1 MVLSEAQINDQ
12 HKLHL
17 SQKGEN
23 LPLIQICSTSRE
35 TGTAMRYQT
44 GRIRKMGDKIYTRTG
59 IVRPMQQENNNRG
72 YNNQFYQDR
81 DLKLRTYRF
90 PLHEN
95 NTLEIRLT
103 IPEGATK
110 NDMLEAV
117 EHMKVAAGFME

>member
-1 MVLSEAQINDQ
+1 MTNTNCIYHRKEKTFHSYRFAQQIVGKQ
-12 HKLHL
+12 AQPCVIKQEG
-17 SQKGEN
+17 QK
-23 LPLIQICSTSRE
+23 T
-35 TGTAMRYQT
+35 
-44 GRIRKMGDKIYTRTG
+44 MGDKIYTRTG
-59 IVRPMQQENNNRG
+59 IVRPIQQENNNRG

-110 NDMLEAV
+110 DDMLEAV

>member
-1 MVLSEAQINDQ
+1 
-12 HKLHL
+12 
-17 SQKGEN
+17 
-23 LPLIQICSTSRE
+23 
-35 TGTAMRYQT
+35 MRYQT
-44 GRIRKMGDKIYTRTG
+44 GRIRKMGDKIYTRQG

-72 YNNQFYQDR
+72 YNNQYYQDQ

-103 IPEGATK
+103 IPDGATK
-110 NDMLEAV
+110 DDMLEAV

>member
-1 MVLSEAQINDQ
+1 
-12 HKLHL
+12 
-17 SQKGEN
+17 
-23 LPLIQICSTSRE
+23 
-35 TGTAMRYQT
+35 
-44 GRIRKMGDKIYTRTG
+44 MGDKIYTRTG
-59 IVRPMQQENNNRG
+59 VVRLQQENNNNNKG
-72 YNNQFYQDR
+72 YNPFYQDR

-110 NDMLEAV
+110 DDMLEAV

>member
-1 MVLSEAQINDQ
+1 
-12 HKLHL
+12 
-17 SQKGEN
+17 
-23 LPLIQICSTSRE
+23 
-35 TGTAMRYQT
+35 
-44 GRIRKMGDKIYTRTG
+44 MGDKIYTRTG
-59 IVRPMQQENNNRG
+59 VVRLQQENNKRE
-72 YNNQFYQDR
+72 YSNQYFYQDR

-90 PLHEN
+90 PLHDN